1 MGGMRRGWG
10 GELPEQSKRWHRL
23 LIAIG
28 LAWMGFLWVVLYA
41 LLMKFGPEAGRL
53 ASEGAF
59 PAVGI
64 IATATPN
71 ARWGML
77 IGAGV
82 AEGVVAFAAL
92 RSRRPAFRL
101 VISAAGVHVVLTA
114 FGAIEARSIISGVMT
129 SIRAIKSAAPRTRA
143 KEPRHGVQSY
153 PRPYDVARGEVVCTA
168 SVACRCRPSR
178 WPSITPRTLS
188 RPSQTEGGSG
198 AGSTGRQLRTVA
210 VTMCAWLSRQWL
222 CHRFIASL
230 G

>member
-41 LLMKFGPEAGRL
+41 LLMKLGPEAGRL

-101 VISAAGVHVVLTA
+101 VICAAGVHVVLTA

-129 SIRAIKSAAPRTRA
+129 SIRAIESARPTRSGEGASPR
-143 KEPRHGVQSY
+143 
-153 PRPYDVARGEVVCTA
+153 
-168 SVACRCRPSR
+168 
-178 WPSITPRTLS
+178 
-188 RPSQTEGGSG
+188 
-198 AGSTGRQLRTVA
+198 RTV
-210 VTMCAWLSRQWL
+210 
-222 CHRFIASL
+222 IP
-230 G
+230 